1 MRLRNVALVLVS
13 ALLLALPA
21 YPQGI
26 PTGTLSGHVSGTD
39 KKPLPGVTVTIT
51 SPALQG
57 SRTVVT
63 TATGDYLLPLLPAGE
78 YKISFDLEGF
88 QKAER
93 QAKISAAQSQQVD
106 VELALPGVAETI
118 VVTGSADTIS
128 STTETSTTYSN
139 STVEKLPLNRDP
151 VTTIQLNPGV
161 TANGPNN
168 GITIA
173 GAMSYE
179 SLYLVNGVVVN
190 ENLRGQPFT
199 LYIEDAIQETTVSTS
214 GISAEY
220 GRFSG
225 GVVNI
230 LTKSGGNEVHG
241 TFRDWVTNPKWSAP
255 TPVTTTRLD
264 TTNQRYEGTL
274 GGWLLKDRLWYFGA
288 ARNFDLSGTGQT
300 GLTNIAFPTDTK
312 ETRWEGKLTVSPT
325 DGQRLVGTYNKIKH
339 DEIGNTFGTV
349 LDTLSLVNRQL
360 PQELIAGNYNGVF
373 SESFFAEAQ
382 YSRRKFSFIHSGGL
396 FTDIPHGSLVVDNN
410 TGFFYNAPAF
420 CGICTPELRNNNDY
434 LVKGS
439 WFASTPSLGS
449 HDVAFGYDS
458 YNDIRKANN
467 HQSGSDYRLFSADT
481 VIRNGQPF
489 PVFLGQGGG
498 FGSTFIVWDPIFLAS
513 LGTNFRTNSL
523 YANDH
528 WRFNDHFTFNLGVR
542 YDKNDGKNSAGAK
555 TASDSKV
562 SPRVGLAY
570 DVKSDG
576 DITVYANYG
585 TYVDALANTVGDG
598 SSSAGTPAVI
608 GWLYGGPDINGNPN
622 GPLLSGPDAITA
634 MFNWFNSVGG
644 TNNTSFLFLQNIPGA
659 TTQIR
664 GSLKSPSTDEY
675 TVGLGKRL
683 GRYGFLR
690 ADYIHRQATDFYVTR
705 TDQTTGRTTTATG
718 RPADLN
724 LIQNSTQGLSRK
736 FDGLLTQF
744 QGRAFDRLNYGVSY
758 TLSETKG
765 NVVGETAGSGPV
777 TTATLQYPEYKDPAW
792 NNPTG
797 DLAGDQ
803 RHRVVGWGTFDFWR
817 NEHNSLTAG
826 LVEYFFTGRPYG
838 AVGAVA
844 DRPFVHNPGYVTPPA
859 NVAYFFTARDAFR
872 TPNINETDLSL
883 SYGFHFGLFAKDVE
897 IFLEPQI
904 LNVFNNHDPLT
915 VNTTVRDATTLPTLA
930 TFNPF
935 TTKPVE
941 GVNWI
946 KGPNFGKGLV
956 IGDFQ
961 QPRTYRFSVGFR
973 F

>member
-21 YPQGI
+21 HSQV
-26 PTGTLSGHVSGTD
+26 PTSTLNGHVSGTD

-63 TATGDYLLPLLPAGE
+63 TSTGDYLVALLPAGD

-93 QAKISAAQSQQVD
+93 QARLSAAQTVEVN
-106 VELALPGVAETI
+106 VELSLPGVAETI

-128 STTETSTTYSN
+128 ATTEASTTYST

-151 VTTIQLNPGV
+151 VQTIQLNPGV
-161 TANGPNN
+161 NANGPNG
-168 GITIA
+168 GISIS
-173 GAMSYE
+173 GSMSFE

-190 ENLRGQPFT
+190 ENIRGQPFT
-199 LYIEDAIQETTVSTS
+199 LYIEDAIQETTIATS

-230 LTKSGGNEVHG
+230 VTKSGGNEVHG
-241 TFRDWVTNPKWSAP
+241 TARDWVTNPKWSAP
-255 TPVTTTRLD
+255 TPVTLTRTD
-264 TTNQRYEGTL
+264 KVNNREEGTL
-274 GGWLLKDRLWYFGA
+274 GGWFWKDRLWYFGA
-288 ARNFDLSGTGQT
+288 GRNFDTKGNGQT
-300 GLTNIAFPTDTK
+300 VLTNLTFPTDTK

-325 DGQRLVGTYNKIKH
+325 DGQRLVGSYIKIKH
-339 DEIGNTFGTV
+339 DEIGNTFGSV
-349 LDTLSLVNRQL
+349 LDLNSLVNRQL
-360 PQELIAGNYNGVF
+360 PEDILALNYNGVF

-382 YSRRKFSFIHSGGL
+382 YSKRKFSFIHSGGL
-396 FTDIPHGSLVVDNN
+396 LTDIPHGSLIVDNN
-410 TGFFYNAPAF
+410 TGYFYNSPVF
-420 CGICTPELRNNNDY
+420 CGVCTPELRNNNDY
-434 LVKGS
+434 LAKGS
-439 WFASTPSLGS
+439 WFASTPGLGS
-449 HDVAFGYDS
+449 HDIAFGYDS
-458 YNDIRKANN
+458 FNDQRKANN

-481 VIRNGQPF
+481 IIRNGQPF
-489 PVFLGQGGG
+489 PVFLGQGAG

-513 LGTNFRTNSL
+513 LGTNFRTDSV

-528 WRFNDHFTFNLGVR
+528 WRFNDNFTFNVGVR

-562 SPRVGLAY
+562 APRLGAAY
-570 DVKSDG
+570 DVKADG
-576 DITVYANYG
+576 DLIFYANYG
-585 TYVDALANTVGDG
+585 TYVDALANSIGDG
-598 SSSAGTPAVI
+598 SSSAGTPAII

-644 TNNTSFLFLQNIPGA
+644 TNNSSFLFLQNIPGA

-675 TVGLGKRL
+675 TFGAGKRL
-683 GRYGFLR
+683 GRYGFIR
-690 ADYIHRQATDFYVTR
+690 ADYIHRQATDFYATV

-724 LIQNSTQGLSRK
+724 LITNRSTGLERK
-736 FDGLLTQF
+736 FDGLLAQF
-744 QGRAFDRLNYGVSY
+744 QGRAFDRLSYGLSY

-765 NVVGETAGSGPV
+765 NVNGETAGSGPV
-777 TTATLQYPEYKDPAW
+777 TSAVFQYPEYKDATW
-792 NNPTG
+792 NNPKG
-797 DLAGDQ
+797 DLAIDQ
-803 RHRVVGWGTFDFWR
+803 RHRVVGWATYDLWR
-817 NEHNSLTAG
+817 SDHNSLSAG
-826 LVEYFFTGRPYG
+826 LLQYYFSGRPYG
-838 AVGAVA
+838 AIGAVA
-844 DRPFVHNPGYVTPPA
+844 DRAFVHNPGYVTPPT
-859 NVAYFFTARDAFR
+859 NVTYYFTARDAFR
-872 TPNINETDLSL
+872 TPNIAETDLSL
-883 SYGFHFGLFAKDVE
+883 SYGFHFGAFAKDVE
-897 IFLEPQI
+897 VFLEPQV
-904 LNVFNNHDPLT
+904 LNVFNNHQPLT
-915 VNTTVRDATTLPTLA
+915 VNTTVRDATTAPSLS

-935 TTKPVE
+935 TTTPVQ
-941 GVNWI
+941 GVNWV
-946 KGPNFGKGLV
+946 KGPNFGKGVLV
-956 IGDFQ
+956 GDFQ
-961 QPRTYRFSVGFR
+961 TPRTYRFSVGFR